1 MNNSK
6 NYWERKKLKKYQ
18 TSSNVSLFRFLGEY
32 GFKFKNKK
40 VLELGFFHGA
50 DLLEFKKRESKVF
63 GIDINSSAVKNLQ
76 KIFPKKQIKKIDL
89 GLNRIPFLEKFDLI
103 YSRDFIYYLNN
114 KEIIFHLDSVFN
126 SLKKGGLY
134 LFQFI
139 EKDFIY
145 SKSENHNYCFKFK
158 KANKSFAEKNNPV
171 KFFNSKYFEKLLK
184 DNNFNLVGK
193 KFVIESYGIKEN
205 KVRINKYLLCKK

>member
-1 MNNSK
+1 MNKSK
-6 NYWERKKLKKYQ
+6 NYWEKKNIKKFNAAP
-18 TSSNVSLFRFLGEY
+18 NVSLFRFLGEY

-40 VLELGFFHGA
+40 ILELGFFHGA
-50 DLLEFKKRESKVF
+50 DLLEFKKREGKVF
-63 GIDINSSAVKNLQ
+63 GIDINQNAVKNLQ
-76 KIFPKKQIKKIDL
+76 KIIPRKQVKRLDL
-89 GLNRIPFLEKFDLI
+89 GTNQIPFKEKFDLI

-114 KEIIFHLDSVFN
+114 KEIIFHLKNVLN

-139 EKDFIY
+139 EKDIIY
-145 SKSENHNYCFKFK
+145 SKNKKHNYRFDVKTLSR
-158 KANKSFAEKNNPV
+158 SFAEKKNPV
-171 KFFNSKYFEKLLK
+171 KFFNSKYFEKLVK
-184 DNNFNLVGK
+184 NNNFSLVGK

>member
-6 NYWERKKLKKYQ
+6 SYWEEKKLKKLHAAP
-18 TSSNVSLFRFLGEY
+18 NVSLFRFLGEY

-40 VLELGFFHGA
+40 ILELGFFHGA
-50 DLLEFKKRESKVF
+50 DLLEFKKRESKIF
-63 GIDINSSAVKNLQ
+63 GIDINASAVKKLQ
-76 KIFPKKQIKKIDL
+76 QIIPKKQVKQIDL
-89 GLNRIPFLEKFDLI
+89 GINKIPFLEKFDLV

-114 KEIIFHLDSVFN
+114 NEIIFHLINFFN

-145 SKSENHNYCFKFK
+145 SKNKSHNYCFKIK
-158 KANKSFAEKNNPV
+158 SLNKSFDEKKNHV
-171 KFFNSKYFEKLLK
+171 KFFNSK
-184 DNNFNLVGK
+184 
-193 KFVIESYGIKEN
+193 
-205 KVRINKYLLCKK
+205 

>member
-1 MNNSK
+1 MEK
-6 NYWERKKLKKYQ
+6 KKLKKFHAAP
-18 TSSNVSLFRFLGEY
+18 NISLFRFLGEY

-40 VLELGFFHGA
+40 ILELGFFHGA
-50 DLLEFKKRESKVF
+50 DLLEFKKRESKIF
-63 GIDINSSAVKNLQ
+63 GIDINANAVKKLQ
-76 KIFPKKQIKKIDL
+76 QIIPKKQVKQIDL
-89 GLNRIPFLEKFDLI
+89 GINKIPFLEKFDLV
-103 YSRDFIYYLNN
+103 YSRDFIYYLT
-114 KEIIFHLDSVFN
+114 KSEIIFHLNSVFN

-145 SKSENHNYCFKFK
+145 LKNKNHNYCFKIK
-158 KANKSFAEKNNPV
+158 GINKSFAEKKNPV

-184 DNNFNLVGK
+184 NNNFKLVGK